1 MANKK
6 SAQERQES
14 EGDCDISTLY
24 VPLSV
29 VPIAEV
35 HALPLR
41 RGVTGQLQFRPRG
54 MMFYPGNH
62 SMLKKVNTALLGLAM
77 SMGLTPLHAAEVKKV
92 DVVLVGGGIMSSTLA
107 VWLNE
112 LEPSWTMEMVERLDG
127 VAEESSNG
135 WNNAGTGHSALAEL
149 NYTPEDKSGNVDIS
163 KAIEINEAFQISR
176 QFWSHQVKSGVLKN
190 PRSFINSTPHMSF
203 VWGDNNIQ
211 FLRKRYAALQA
222 SPLFSGMQFSEDNE
236 QIKKWVPLM
245 MEGRDPAQKLAVTW
259 SPIGTDVNFG
269 EITRQF
275 VGHLKAQPQFSL
287 KLSSEV
293 QDITRNEDGTWRVEY
308 KNLKDGT
315 ETVTDA
321 KFLFIGAGG
330 GALHLLQQSGIPEA
344 KEYGAFPVGGSFLVT
359 ENQDVA
365 LQHMAKAYG
374 IASTGAPPMSVP
386 HLDTRVLDGKRVVLF
401 GPFATF
407 STKFLKEGSY
417 LDLLTSTNLHNVWP
431 MTRVGIDQ
439 YPLVEYLAGQL
450 MLSDDDRFNA
460 LKEYFPQAKK
470 EDWRLWQAGQR
481 VQIIKRDEDKGG
493 VLKLGTEIVAAKDG
507 SIAGLLGASPGAST
521 AAPIMLSVLE
531 KVFKDKVATPEWQ
544 AKLHQIVPSYG
555 TKLNTS
561 PEAVAK
567 EWAYTAEVLQL
578 TPPPAVNGLGQ
589 ADAPKAPVTAPA
601 TKRESNPA
609 ADMAL

>member
-1 MANKK
+1 
-6 SAQERQES
+6 
-14 EGDCDISTLY
+14 
-24 VPLSV
+24 
-29 VPIAEV
+29 
-35 HALPLR
+35 
-41 RGVTGQLQFRPRG
+41 
-54 MMFYPGNH
+54 MF
-62 SMLKKVNTALLGLAM
+62 KKVNTALLGLAI
-77 SMGLTPLHAAEVKKV
+77 SMGLMPVQAAETKKV
-92 DVVLVGGGIMSSTLA
+92 DVLLVGGGIMSATLA

-112 LEPSWTMEMVERLDG
+112 LEPSWSMEMVERLDG

-149 NYTPEDKSGNVDIS
+149 NYTPEDKNGNVDIS

-176 QFWSHQVKSGVLKN
+176 QFWSWQVKTGVLKN

-222 SPLFSGMQFSEDNE
+222 SPLFSGMQYSEDHE

-275 VGHLKAQPQFSL
+275 VANLKAKQNFNLQ
-287 KLSSEV
+287 LSSEV
-293 QDITRNEDGTWRVEY
+293 EDINHNDDGTWRVKY

-315 ETVTDA
+315 VTETDT

-330 GALHLLQQSGIPEA
+330 AALHLLQESGIPEA
-344 KEYGAFPVGGSFLVT
+344 KEYGGFPVGGSWLVT
-359 ENQDVA
+359 DNQTLA
-365 LQHMAKAYG
+365 MQHMGKAYG

-386 HLDTRVLDGKRVVLF
+386 HLDTRVLDGKRVILF

-407 STKFLKEGSY
+407 STKFLKNGSY
-417 LDLLTSTNLHNVWP
+417 FDLLTSTTTHNVWP
-431 MTRVGIDQ
+431 MTRVGIEQ
-439 YPLVEYLAGQL
+439 YPLIEYLAGQV
-450 MLSDDDRFNA
+450 MMSDDDRFAA
-460 LKEYFPQAKK
+460 LQQYFPNAKK
-470 EDWRLWQAGQR
+470 EDWRLMQAGQR
-481 VQIIKRDEDKGG
+481 VQIIKRDEEKGG
-493 VLKLGTEIVAAKDG
+493 VLKLGTEIVASKDG

-521 AAPIMLSVLE
+521 AAPIMLGVLE

-544 AKLHQIVPSYG
+544 AKLRQIVPSYG
-555 TKLNTS
+555 TKLNNN
-561 PEAVAK
+561 PDRVAE

-578 TPPPAVNGLGQ
+578 TPPPPVNKTGN
-589 ADAPKAPVTAPA
+589 APTPAPA
-601 TKRESNPA
+601 AQPAKSNPA
-609 ADMAL
+609 SDMAL

>member
-1 MANKK
+1 
-6 SAQERQES
+6 
-14 EGDCDISTLY
+14 
-24 VPLSV
+24 
-29 VPIAEV
+29 
-35 HALPLR
+35 
-41 RGVTGQLQFRPRG
+41 
-54 MMFYPGNH
+54 MF
-62 SMLKKVNTALLGLAM
+62 KKVNTALLGLAI
-77 SMGLTPLHAAEVKKV
+77 SMGLMPVQAAETKKV
-92 DVVLVGGGIMSSTLA
+92 DVLLVGGGIMSATLA

-112 LEPSWTMEMVERLDG
+112 LEPSWSMEMVERLDG

-149 NYTPEDKSGNVDIS
+149 NYTPEDKNGNVDIS

-176 QFWSHQVKSGVLKN
+176 QFWSWQVKTGVLKD

-222 SPLFSGMQFSEDNE
+222 SPLFSGMQYSEDHE

-275 VGHLKAQPQFSL
+275 VSNLKAKQNFNLQ
-287 KLSSEV
+287 LSSEV
-293 QDITRNEDGTWRVEY
+293 EDINHNDDGTWRVKY

-315 ETVTDA
+315 VTETDT

-330 GALHLLQQSGIPEA
+330 AALHLLQESGIPEA
-344 KEYGAFPVGGSFLVT
+344 KEYGGFPVGGSWLVT
-359 ENQDVA
+359 DNQTLA
-365 LQHMAKAYG
+365 MQHMGKAYG

-386 HLDTRVLDGKRVVLF
+386 HLDTRVLDGKRVILF

-407 STKFLKEGSY
+407 STKFLKNGSY
-417 LDLLTSTNLHNVWP
+417 FDLLTSTTTHNVWP
-431 MTRVGIDQ
+431 MTRVGIEQ
-439 YPLVEYLAGQL
+439 YPLIEYLAGQV
-450 MLSDDDRFNA
+450 MMSDDDRFAA
-460 LKEYFPQAKK
+460 LKEYFPNAKK
-470 EDWRLWQAGQR
+470 EDWRLMQAGQR
-481 VQIIKRDEDKGG
+481 VQIIKRDEEKGG
-493 VLKLGTEIVAAKDG
+493 VLKLGTEIVASKDG

-521 AAPIMLSVLE
+521 AAPIMLGVLE

-555 TKLNTS
+555 TKLNNN
-561 PEAVAK
+561 PDRVAE

-578 TPPPAVNGLGQ
+578 TPPPPVNKTGN
-589 ADAPKAPVTAPA
+589 APTAAPA
-601 TKRESNPA
+601 APAAQPAKSNPA
-609 ADMAL
+609 SDMAL